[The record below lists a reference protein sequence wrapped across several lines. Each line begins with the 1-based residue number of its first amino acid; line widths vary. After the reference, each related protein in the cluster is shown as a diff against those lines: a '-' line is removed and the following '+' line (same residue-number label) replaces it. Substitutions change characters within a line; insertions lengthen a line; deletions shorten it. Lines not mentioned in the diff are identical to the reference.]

1 MKHFYAL
8 LFAVCVGSSAVAQ
21 LPNGSI
27 APDFTATDISGVEHN
42 LYDLLDQGYKVI
54 VDFSATWCGP
64 CWNYHTSGVF
74 EELYAT
80 YGPEGTDEIRIFFIE
95 GDDATTLNQ
104 LNGIGTGT
112 QGNWT
117 AGTAYPIIDNGG
129 SIFDAYAGAYFPT
142 IYTICPNRLLT
153 ESGQSDVATHAAIF
167 QAVDCAA
174 ASQPNDPALLGYT
187 GETDAC
193 PGQPVA
199 MSVKLMN
206 LGLEALTSCQIKVMN
221 GATEVLTYNWSGN
234 LATYAVEEVALGNAS
249 FSNTTNFTVEIT
261 SSDDNTV
268 NNNVTGTVQ
277 MATESTS
284 LIKIEL
290 LTDEYPEET
299 GWEVRNSSGDVIASL
314 EVGELNDDPTN
325 NSFDNT
331 LYQYWVSV
339 PATGC
344 YEFVLIDDYG
354 DGLFSTQ
361 WGQPGAAN
369 GSCTVKSYNDELN
382 VFSTI
387 YSYDGSYNISEDL
400 GFGTMAEDAAGMNVT
415 SVNVGVEE
423 VDFTSSVNVFPNPTS
438 GVTNVSFTTPVAG
451 NASIRLYSLV
461 GQQVLD
467 LPLGRVAAG
476 AHRQALDLNAL
487 GAGVYLMHLECAG
500 ASTTQ
505 RITVK

>member
-1 MKHFYAL
+1 MKHLYAL
-8 LFAVCVGSSAVAQ
+8 LLAVCVGSTAVAQ

-27 APDFTATDISGVEHN
+27 APDFTATDISGTEHN

-64 CWNYHTSGVF
+64 CWNYHNSGVF

-95 GDDATTLNQ
+95 GDDATTLADLQ
-104 LNGIGTGT
+104 GTGADT
-112 QGNWT
+112 WGDWT

-129 SIFDAYAGAYFPT
+129 SIFDEYAGAYFPT
-142 IYTICPNRLLT
+142 IYTICPNRILT

-174 ASQPNDPALLGYT
+174 ASQPNDPALLSYT

-206 LGLEALTSCQIKVMN
+206 LGLDALTACQIKVMN

-234 LATYAVEEVALGNAS
+234 LATYAIADVNLGNAT
-249 FSNTTNFTVEIT
+249 FANTTNFTVQIT

-268 NNNVTGTVQ
+268 NNNVAATVV

-284 LIKIEL
+284 LIKIDL
-290 LTDEYPEET
+290 LTDAYAEEI
-299 GWEVRNSSGDVIASL
+299 GWEVRNASGAVIDSRA
-314 EVGELNDDPTN
+314 VGSYPAN
-325 NSFDNT
+325 NT
-331 LYQYWVSV
+331 LYTDWVSI
-339 PATGC
+339 PSTGC
-344 YEFVLIDDYG
+344 YQFVLIDDYG
-354 DGLFSTQ
+354 DGLNSEQ
-361 WGQPGAAN
+361 WGGTN
-369 GSCTVKSYNDELN
+369 GSCTVKSYNDDI
-382 VFSTI
+382 VYISTI
-387 YSYDGSYNISEDL
+387 YTYDGSYNLSTTL

-438 GVTNVSFTTPVAG
+438 GMTNVSFATPVAG

>member
-1 MKHFYAL
+1 MKHLYAL
-8 LFAVCVGSSAVAQ
+8 LFAVCVGSTAVAQ

-64 CWNYHTSGVF
+64 CWNYHNSGVF

-95 GDDATTLNQ
+95 GDDATTNADL
-104 LNGIGTGT
+104 LGTGPDT
-112 QGNWT
+112 WGDWT

-129 SIFDAYAGAYFPT
+129 TIFDEYAGAYFPT
-142 IYTICPNRLLT
+142 IYTICPNRILT

-174 ASQPNDPALLGYT
+174 ASQPNDPALLSYT

-234 LATYAVEEVALGNAS
+234 LATYGIADVSLGNAS

-268 NNNVTGTVQ
+268 NNNVSGTVV

-284 LIKIEL
+284 LVKIEM
-290 LTDEYPEET
+290 LTDAYAEEI
-299 GWEVRNSSGDVIASL
+299 GWEIRNASGAVIDSRA
-314 EVGELNDDPTN
+314 VGSYPAN
-325 NSFDNT
+325 NT
-331 LYQYWVSV
+331 LYTDWASI
-339 PATGC
+339 PSTGC
-344 YEFVLIDDYG
+344 YQFVLIDDYG
-354 DGLFSTQ
+354 DGLYSEQ
-361 WGQPGAAN
+361 WGGEN
-369 GSCTVKSYNDELN
+369 GSCTVKSYNDDI
-382 VFSTI
+382 VYISTI
-387 YSYDGSYNISEDL
+387 YSYDGSYNLSTTL

-415 SVNVGVEE
+415 SVNVGVED

-438 GVTNVSFTTPVAG
+438 GVTNVSFATPVAG
-451 NASIRLYSLV
+451 NASIRVYSLV

>member
-1 MKHFYAL
+1 MKHLYAL
-8 LFAVCVGSSAVAQ
+8 LLAVCVGSTAVAQ

-27 APDFTATDISGVEHN
+27 APDFTATDISGTEHN

-64 CWNYHTSGVF
+64 CWNYHNSGVF

-95 GDDATTLNQ
+95 GDDATTLADLQ
-104 LNGIGTGT
+104 GTGPDT
-112 QGNWT
+112 WGDWT

-129 SIFDAYAGAYFPT
+129 SIFDEYAGAYFPT
-142 IYTICPNRLLT
+142 IYTICPNRILT

-284 LIKIEL
+284 LIKIEM
-290 LTDEYPEET
+290 LTDGYAEET
-299 GWEVRNSSGDVIASL
+299 GWEIRNASGAVIDSRA
-314 EVGELNDDPTN
+314 VGSYPAN
-325 NSFDNT
+325 NT
-331 LYQYWVSV
+331 LYTDWASV
-339 PATGC
+339 PSTGC
-344 YEFVLIDDYG
+344 YQFVLLDTYG
-354 DGLFSTQ
+354 DGLYSAQ
-361 WGQPGAAN
+361 WGGTD
-369 GSCTVKSYNDELN
+369 GSCTVKSYNDDI
-382 VFSTI
+382 VYISTI
-387 YSYDGSYNISEDL
+387 YSYDGSYNIAPVI
-400 GFGTMAEDAAGMNVT
+400 GPGTNAEDAAGMNVT
-415 SVNVGVEE
+415 SVNVGVED

-438 GVTNVSFTTPVAG
+438 GVTNVSFATPVAG
-451 NASIRLYSLV
+451 NASIRVYSLV